1 MAYVK
6 LTFPQYDIA
15 DHLTECAAHLEAVER
30 GEIDRLIIVEPPRH
44 GKSLYL
50 VSQTVPCLVYGH
62 ATPQMKS
69 FMQAMEARTRCR
81 IRASSQKSHG
91 WRELHASIFPEATLS
106 IDSKAANLWHTTQD
120 GVYVAAGVGGP
131 ITGRGAHLLL
141 IDDPVKSREEAES
154 ATYRERTY
162 DWYQNDAYTR
172 LMPGGRI
179 IVISTRWHEDDLVG
193 RLLRDQEKGG
203 DKWTFLHH
211 PAINANGEA
220 LWPARYPVKALH
232 RIRSN
237 VGPRAWQSL
246 YQGDPTPE
254 SGTYFSIES
263 IKRDVMPNIRTMKLY
278 GASDYA
284 VTDDGGDWTVHL
296 VVGMDSEE
304 RLWVVDMWRGKTT
317 ADRWIPPLI
326 ALMKKYSIRCSGAR
340 KAGRL
345 RSRWGLS

>member
-1 MAYVK
+1 MEENLSPDWAK
-6 LTFPQYDIA
+6 
-15 DHLTECAAHLEAVER
+15 
-30 GEIDRLIIVEPPRH
+30 
-44 GKSLYL
+44 
-50 VSQTVPCLVYGH
+50 
-62 ATPQMKS
+62 TP
-69 FMQAMEARTRCR
+69 
-81 IRASSQKSHG
+81 KSHG
-91 WRELHASIFPEATLS
+91 GELHASIFPEATLS

-254 SGTYFSIES
+254 SGTYFSIDS
-263 IKRDVMPNIRTMKLY
+263 IKRDTMPDIRTMKLY

-284 VTDDGGDWTVHL
+284 VTNDGGDWTVHL

-326 ALMKKYSIRCSGAR
+326 ALMKKYDPVFWCEEGGQIEKSVGPFLTRIQRAQKGLDDAPPVHELEGQADPGAQHSGTHRADGAVDTQPR
-340 KAGRL
+340 AVRRRRYQRDGEIPAGHA
-345 RSRWGLS
+345 